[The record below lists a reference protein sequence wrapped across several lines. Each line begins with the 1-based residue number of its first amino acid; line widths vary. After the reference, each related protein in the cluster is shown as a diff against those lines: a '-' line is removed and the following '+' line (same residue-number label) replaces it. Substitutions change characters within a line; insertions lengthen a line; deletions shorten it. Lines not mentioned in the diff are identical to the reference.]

1 VTADEHDLG
10 SPSDLARPG
19 VFRRGR
25 EADDRGGTPA
35 TRGTRRPRGVVR
47 PYRARVTTLRR
58 ASAADAPAIAEVFLT
73 SFHATY
79 DFPLAHT
86 DDEVRGW
93 VRDRLVVTEETWVA
107 DEGGTV
113 VGMMVVAPGHL
124 EQLYVAPDRLGAG
137 IGRQL
142 VDVAK
147 HRSPDGLSLWTFQV
161 NDRARRF
168 YERNGFE
175 AVELTDG
182 DNQEGQPDVRYVWPG
197 DATGAR

>member
-1 VTADEHDLG
+1 MI
-10 SPSDLARPG
+10 
-19 VFRRGR
+19 
-25 EADDRGGTPA
+25 
-35 TRGTRRPRGVVR
+35 
-47 PYRARVTTLRR
+47 TLRR
-58 ASAADAPAIAEVFLT
+58 AAVADAPAIAEVFLS

-107 DEGGTV
+107 DDGGTV
-113 VGMMVVAPGHL
+113 VGMMVVAPGLL
-124 EQLYVAPDRLGAG
+124 EQLYVAPDRLGTG

-142 VDVAK
+142 IDVAK
-147 HRSPDGLSLWTFQV
+147 DRSPGGLSLWTFQV

-182 DNQEGQPDVRYVWPG
+182 DNQEGQPDVRYAWAG
-197 DATGAR
+197 DGTVDR